1 LPENKLENDLNLLI
15 DAVKAAGKV
24 ALRTRAKGL
33 THQRKKDG
41 SIVTNGDL
49 AVDASLR
56 EALLGARPT
65 YGWFSEEGTDPNE
78 RKRRAQCWIADPIDG
93 TRHYHEGRDQWCVG
107 VGLLHEG
114 ECVAGAL
121 FLPVQGILY
130 HAAKGHG
137 AFRDGDKISV
147 RSNSGSV
154 DVMGSKADVGGFA
167 DATRVS
173 RQDLPFLLRLAQ
185 VAEGRID
192 AVVSST
198 RKHDWDLAPGVLMI
212 TEAGGIATDFTG
224 VALSFNEAAGSQNG
238 IIAGSREA
246 HHSLVTTRKAA

>member
-1 LPENKLENDLNLLI
+1 MPENKIENVLALLI
-15 DAVKAAGKV
+15 DAVKVAGKV

-56 EALLGARPT
+56 ESLLGAQPG
-65 YGWFSEEGTDPNE
+65 YGWFSEEGTDPTE
-78 RKRRAQCWIADPIDG
+78 RRHRAQCWIADPIDG
-93 TRHYHEGRDQWCVG
+93 TRHYHEGRDQWCIG
-107 VGLLHEG
+107 AGLLHEG

-130 HAAKGHG
+130 HAAIGHG
-137 AFRDGDKISV
+137 AYRDGTKISV
-147 RSNSGSV
+147 RSNSGTV
-154 DVMGSKADVGGFA
+154 GAMGSKADLASFA
-167 DATRVS
+167 GAERVS

-212 TEAGGIATDFTG
+212 TEAGGVATDFTG
-224 VALSFNEAAGSQNG
+224 ADLRFNEAQGSQNG

-246 HHSLVTTRKAA
+246 HLSLATARKAA